1 MAIIDDFTREVECI
15 YKDERYAVRDNG
27 AVFRYPRDGKRPRK
41 YDNFW
46 TFGKP
51 NIVHGYME
59 IASVRIHVIVATA
72 FLGPKPPKNTLLII
86 STRIVGI
93 TGWRISV
100 GLRGWK
106 IYSTTPL
113 REKESYCAAAAS
125 KHFWRILLYCRKMN
139 CRPISNG

>member
-1 MAIIDDFTREVECI
+1 MAIIDDFTCEVECI

-27 AVFRYPRDGKRPRK
+27 ASAIRV
-41 YDNFW
+41 
-46 TFGKP
+46 
-51 NIVHGYME
+51 ME
-59 IASVRIHVIVATA
+59 SVRANTTTSGHSGNPISYMAIWKSHLSESMPLSQLHSSA
-72 FLGPKPPKNTLLII
+72 PSPPKNTLLII

-113 REKESYCAAAAS
+113 RGKESYCAAAVS

>member
-1 MAIIDDFTREVECI
+1 MADINDFTREVECI

-59 IASVRIHVIVATA
+59 IASVRVHAIVATLQSA
-72 FLGPKPPKNTLLII
+72 YCSQTASSF
-86 STRIVGI
+86 SSEQAV
-93 TGWRISV
+93 S
-100 GLRGWK
+100 
-106 IYSTTPL
+106 
-113 REKESYCAAAAS
+113 ESS
-125 KHFWRILLYCRKMN
+125 SFIR
-139 CRPISNG
+139 S

>member
-72 FLGPKPPKNTLLII
+72 FLGPKPTKEHVVDHIDTN
-86 STRIVGI
+86 VGI

-100 GLRGWK
+100 GLRGRK

-113 REKESYCAAAAS
+113 RGKESYCAAAAS
-125 KHFWRILLYCRKMN
+125 KHFWRILLYYRKMN

>member
-1 MAIIDDFTREVECI
+1 MADINDFTREVECI

-59 IASVRIHVIVATA
+59 IASVRVHIFPFPPPAYPKARGRSEKYCI
-72 FLGPKPPKNTLLII
+72 LGQSPCP
-86 STRIVGI
+86 VQ
-93 TGWRISV
+93 TG
-100 GLRGWK
+100 
-106 IYSTTPL
+106 
-113 REKESYCAAAAS
+113 
-125 KHFWRILLYCRKMN
+125 
-139 CRPISNG
+139 

>member
-1 MAIIDDFTREVECI
+1 MADIADFTREVECI

-72 FLGPKPPKNTLLII
+72 FLGPSPPKNTLLII

-113 REKESYCAAAAS
+113 RGKESYCAAAAS
-125 KHFWRILLYCRKMN
+125 KHFWRILPYCKKMN